1 MSEIQILIVEDEP
14 MIAED
19 LADICKELG
28 YEVFETALTAGQAMV
43 KLKTEK
49 PDIVLLDVNLEDDI
63 DGIQIAEYINEHLK
77 CPFIFITS
85 YADDVTIDR
94 AKRTKPMGYIVK
106 PFRKQD
112 LFSAI
117 EIALYNF
124 NRMILPVGLDLATIN
139 QQFVAKITQREFD
152 ILSEIY
158 KGKSNKQICK
168 TLNISENTT
177 KYHIKNL
184 YSKMDVNS
192 RTELLAKVMH

>member
-19 LADICKELG
+19 LSDICKELG
-28 YEVFETALTAGQAMV
+28 YEVFETALNAGQAML
-43 KLKTEK
+43 KLKTVQ
-49 PDIVLLDVNLEDDI
+49 PDIILLDINLEDDI

-85 YADDVTIDR
+85 YADDKTIDR
-94 AKRTKPMGYIVK
+94 AKRTNPMGYIVK

-112 LFSAI
+112 LFSTI
-117 EIALYNF
+117 EIALFNY
-124 NRMILPVGLDLATIN
+124 NRMMFPSGLDLDRIN
-139 QQFVAKITQREFD
+139 EQFVAKITKREFE
-152 ILSEIY
+152 ILCEIF

-168 TLNISENTT
+168 ALEISENTT

-192 RTELLAKVMH
+192 RTELLSKIR